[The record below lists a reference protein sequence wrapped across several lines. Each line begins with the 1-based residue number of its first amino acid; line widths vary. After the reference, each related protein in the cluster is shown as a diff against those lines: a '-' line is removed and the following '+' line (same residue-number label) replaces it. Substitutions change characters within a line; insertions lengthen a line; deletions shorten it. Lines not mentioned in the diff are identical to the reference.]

1 MCIKS
6 SRAWRH
12 SDLTHV
18 PLVTKLLS
26 TIYEIQK
33 DDFDLNTVFFFDFR
47 WCEGSGASF
56 HCLRMRSR
64 STRKRAHMNAGDL
77 GSILAVCAGQKH
89 RAKLR
94 MRPTTTQLGVFLWIR
109 MFFTACQTS
118 ARWLVERGQ
127 VNKLMTYRMLMSHL
141 TLKHNTPIA
150 FLALWLVTI
159 WSSPVY
165 YS

>member
-1 MCIKS
+1 MTSLGPHTRPACNQ
-6 SRAWRH
+6 ATV
-12 SDLTHV
+12 DN
-18 PLVTKLLS
+18 LLNPKRWFWPQYS
-26 TIYEIQK
+26 
-33 DDFDLNTVFFFDFR
+33 VFFIDFR
-47 WCEGSGASF
+47 WCEGSGDSF

-64 STRKRAHMNAGDL
+64 STRKCAHMNAGDL

-89 RAKLR
+89 WAELR

-118 ARWLVERGQ
+118 ARWLVERGH
-127 VNKLMTYRMLMSHL
+127 VNKLMTYRMLMSHV

-150 FLALWLVTI
+150 FLALWLVTT